1 MNFREKLQ
9 TVIQKL
15 GLLEKA
21 KSNSLTNQD
30 WQNLVNSYN
39 LEYQSTL
46 QEDMAADQ
54 AANENPLTQEAL
66 NQAQAALQSIFQVA
80 STATED
86 AGDGEDGDNG
96 TRTPISTA
104 TAPATPEGIA
114 QLAQSVQ
121 SLVSQ
126 MQSNAT
132 ADIPVT
138 TVLASNLQLNGPGT
152 NAKYLFGIE
161 IPMFSMNTRWNR
173 IAANPRAALGMED
186 PDEEEEGVAF
196 RKEAVNYSK
205 ALLKRYNY
213 LHSNNMLNA
222 KSLAAGEFS
231 TNFDGINSAGVG
243 NQHVVLRQDA
253 LIARVLMKR
262 DLTQY
267 FPVRYGIQ
275 DHDLVFNAFFSE
287 LSQAYQQGEI
297 WKGDMKIENEMG
309 HVDDAMIKMK
319 FGPMKDLERM
329 FIAYLNKEGSDPI
342 KWSMIEFCILNSL
355 ETAQVEQNKRRM
367 RGIYVK
373 PEAGVAGSY
382 LTASTGVLHTL
393 LRYHHE
399 NKILLHDDEAYCS
412 YTQANMLD
420 SVQEFHGD
428 IVSSC
433 TEDMELDSHALY
445 LNKTHQPWWIKN
457 VRAKYGKDTDFNGP
471 TGYLNVVPDT
481 NQRIIWL
488 PYLGQLP
495 IMFMDVPGNIQFLE
509 YVPGEMLSIKVKE
522 DMEVVKAWSTWK
534 EGCSAAF
541 TGRRF
546 DTRAK
551 MVNNNYEWQQ
561 IFMNKPCINLVDG
574 ATTVSAADG
583 FWHVS
588 VANTA
593 ATAITDIT
601 GAKAGVAYIIEC
613 GDTKNASKIAKSGK
627 FADITVAYTPT
638 IVGDY
643 IMVILD
649 SKSNFIELERCV
661 AGVRKVNSAVQPNIP
676 GVR

>member
-15 GLLEKA
+15 GLLDKA

-30 WQNLVNSYN
+30 WQTIVNSYN

-46 QEDMAADQ
+46 QEDMDAYQ

-86 AGDGEDGDNG
+86 TGEGEGGDNG
-96 TRTPISTA
+96 TETPASTG
-104 TAPATPEGIA
+104 TAPATPQGIN
-114 QLAQSVQ
+114 QLAQAVQ
-121 SLVSQ
+121 QLVTQ
-126 MQSNAT
+126 MQSNAA

-138 TVLASNLQLNGPGT
+138 TVSASNLQLNGPGT

-161 IPMFSMNTRWNR
+161 VPMFSMNTRWNR
-173 IAANPRAALGMED
+173 IAANPRAALGMQD

-205 ALLKRYNY
+205 SLLKRYNY
-213 LHSNNMLNA
+213 LHANNMLDA
-222 KSLAAGEFS
+222 KRLAAGDFS
-231 TNFDGINSAGVG
+231 TNYDGISSSGVG
-243 NQHVVLRQDA
+243 NQHIVLRQDA

-287 LSQAYQQGEI
+287 LSQAYQKGEI

-319 FGPMKDLERM
+319 FGPMKELERM

-373 PEAGVAGSY
+373 PEIGVAGSY
-382 LTASTGVLHTL
+382 LTASTGLLHTL
-393 LRYHHE
+393 IRYHHE
-399 NKILLHDDEAYCS
+399 NKILLHDDDAYRS

-433 TEDMELDSHALY
+433 TEDMDIDSHVLY

-471 TGYLNVVPDT
+471 TGYLNVIPDT

-509 YVPGEMLSIKVKE
+509 YVPGEMLAIKVKE
-522 DMEVVKAWSTWK
+522 DMEQVKAWSTWK

-546 DTRAK
+546 DTRPK
-551 MVNNNYEWQQ
+551 MVANNYEWQQ
-561 IFMNKPCINLVDG
+561 IFMNKPCVNLEDG
-574 ATTVSAADG
+574 ATTLDAKEG
-583 FWHVS
+583 FWQVS

-593 ATAITDIT
+593 ATTITDIT

-613 GDTKNASKIAKSGK
+613 GDTKNASKIAKTGK
-627 FADITVAYTPT
+627 FADITEAYTPT
-638 IVGDY
+638 AVGDY
-643 IMVILD
+643 IMVIID